1 MADVLIG
8 EYLYVNWDGD
18 APYEI
23 VRGHVSDADAID
35 LVVREGGASDGQP
48 WQAIV
53 HDYAR
58 WVPCTTGE
66 YDMIFHLASGPAR
79 GAFPVTLLYYD

>member
-1 MADVLIG
+1 MIG
-8 EYLYVNWDGD
+8 EYLYIFWDGD

-35 LVVREGGASDGQP
+35 LVERDGTVSEDHA
-48 WQAIV
+48 WETIT

-58 WVPCTTGE
+58 WVPDTTGE
-66 YDMIFHLASGPAR
+66 YDMVFHLAKGPAR